1 MYIKR
6 LLALLATRNKEF
18 IRDKS
23 AFGWNIAMPVFIVAG
38 FAFAFSGDIGQQYK
52 VGVVHQA
59 EATVDAR
66 LFLNLKHIEFYPVTD
81 VTKAIT
87 SVQHHQVDLLLD
99 AQKQQYWINTESPK
113 GYLLEKILQGVVKTD
128 FSRQTV
134 SGRVIRYIDWVIPGI
149 LSMNMM
155 FSALFGVGYVIVR
168 YRKNG
173 MLKRLKATPVTA
185 FEYLSA
191 QVLSRLILIMA
202 TTIAVYV
209 GTNYFLH
216 FAMYGSYFTLLLV
229 FALGATS
236 MISLGLL
243 IAARIKSEEMAGGL
257 LNLISWP
264 MMFLCGV
271 WFSLEGANP
280 IVQKIAEIFP
290 LTHVTTAA
298 RAIMVEGAGI
308 SDISYHLLVLAIQSA
323 VFMLIGALAFRW
335 D

>member
-1 MYIKR
+1 MYFKR
-6 LLALLATRNKEF
+6 LWALLQTRNKEF

-38 FAFAFSGDIGQQYK
+38 FAFAFTGDIGEQYK
-52 VGVVHQA
+52 VGVIHQS
-59 EATVDAR
+59 EATADAR
-66 LFLNLKHIEFYPVTD
+66 LFLAVKHIEFYPVTN
-81 VTKAIT
+81 VARAIT
-87 SVQHHQVDLLLD
+87 SVRHHQVDLLLD
-99 AQKQQYWINTESPK
+99 GQTQQYWINTESPK
-113 GYLLEKILQGVVKTD
+113 GYLLEKILKGVVKTT
-128 FSRQTV
+128 FTRQTV
-134 SGRVIRYIDWVIPGI
+134 TGRVIRYIDWVIPGI

-173 MLKRLKATPVTA
+173 MLKRLQATPVTA

-202 TTIAVYV
+202 ITVFVYA
-209 GTNYFLH
+209 GTNYFIN
-216 FAMYGSYFTLLLV
+216 FAMYGSYFTLFLV
-229 FALGATS
+229 FTLGATS

-271 WFSLEGANP
+271 WFSLDGANP
-280 IVQKIAEIFP
+280 VVQKIAQIFP
-290 LTHVTTAA
+290 LTHVTSAA
-298 RAIMVEGAGI
+298 RAIMVEGAGLQ
-308 SDISYHLLVLAIQSA
+308 DISYHLVILAVQSA
-323 VFMLIGALAFRW
+323 VFMIIGALAFRW